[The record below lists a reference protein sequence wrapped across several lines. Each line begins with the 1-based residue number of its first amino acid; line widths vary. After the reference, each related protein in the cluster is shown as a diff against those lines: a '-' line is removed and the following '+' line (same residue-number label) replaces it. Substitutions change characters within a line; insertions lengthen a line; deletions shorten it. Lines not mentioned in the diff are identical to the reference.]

1 MKLSYDH
8 NKGIQKKRK
17 GENTIISIKILAT
30 PPWFEL
36 PPKTD
41 KIREINVS
49 HGKNKRMHVEIN
61 CKRYFPTYLV
71 SMKFSTLNTLKG
83 ALIYLFRIIT

>member
-1 MKLSYDH
+1 MKQMGTHY
-8 NKGIQKKRK
+8 RK
-17 GENTIISIKILAT
+17 LIVWLHHQ
-30 PPWFEL
+30 FEL

-41 KIREINVS
+41 KIQEINVS

-61 CKRYFPTYLV
+61 CKRYFLVYHV

-83 ALIYLFRIIT
+83 ALKVMYGIITSKFSF

>member
-1 MKLSYDH
+1 MG
-8 NKGIQKKRK
+8 GIKRK
-17 GENTIISIKILAT
+17 TKDEENTIISINILAT
-30 PPWFEL
+30 PSRFEL

-61 CKRYFPTYLV
+61 WKRYFPTYLV

-83 ALIYLFRIIT
+83 ALIYI